1 MCFRIRSSINGK
13 DGRRKGRKRKKERKG
28 RGRKRKTKHLEVNTN
43 VEFHVARFLRDN
55 QVNLYIP
62 LIVHD

>member
-1 MCFRIRSSINGK
+1 MEKMEEEKVEKGK
-13 DGRRKGRKRKKERKG
+13 KREKVEEG
-28 RGRKRKTKHLEVNTN
+28 RGKLIKHLEVNTN